1 MRCLERG
8 LRKLAVWA
16 SILAI
21 VVLVLMVAGF
31 AQGERSQYGTLIVSL
46 DGRLSPLTLPRGH
59 AAPVAISLRGRL
71 QTADGTPLP
80 RVTEVQL
87 GLPQQGVLSTRG
99 LPTCS
104 RRKLIATSSVAA
116 LRHCRE
122 ALVGHGQLKLTVRL
136 PHQKPFAVQ
145 TRLLAFNAHLGRR
158 HAVFLHAFTP
168 KPPFSVVLPFAL
180 RRGSGRFG
188 MTLAAKLPVFGKW
201 ARVAQFEM
209 TLSRRYA
216 YRGRRRSYLN
226 ASCPIPRRFTAGFFS
241 LARVAYRLV
250 GGRQVSTAIA
260 RSCRAR

>member
-1 MRCLERG
+1 MRRLEGG
-8 LRKLAVWA
+8 LRNLAVWA
-16 SILAI
+16 SILAV
-21 VVLVLMVAGF
+21 VVLVLMVAGL

-46 DGRLSPLTLPRGH
+46 DGRLSPLTLPRGR
-59 AAPVAISLRGRL
+59 AAPVAISLKGRL
-71 QTADGTPLP
+71 QTADGAPLP

-87 GLPQQGVLSTRG
+87 GLPQQGVLSTHG
-99 LPTCS
+99 LPTCP
-104 RRKLIATSSVAA
+104 RRELIATSSVAA
-116 LRHCRE
+116 LRNCRE

-145 TRLLAFNAHLGRR
+145 THLLAFNAHLGKR

-188 MTLAAKLPVFGKW
+188 MTLAARLPVFGKW
-201 ARVAQFEM
+201 ARVAEFEM
-209 TLSRRYA
+209 TLSRRYVF
-216 YRGRRRSYLN
+216 RGRRLSYLS